1 MKNTP
6 KETAK
11 EFIENFLF
19 EVKDS
24 NSRDGGNL
32 MFLSEAKDCAL
43 IMVDEIDLLIQRL
56 TPIDDQYMYL
66 QILEYYQDVKKE
78 IINYEKES

>member
-1 MKNTP
+1 MKTE

-11 EFIENFLF
+11 EFVEKFLF

-32 MFLSEAKDCAL
+32 MFISEAKVCAL
-43 IMVDEIDLLIQRL
+43 IMVDEMDSLIQRL
-56 TPIDDQYMYL
+56 TPIDDKYMYL
-66 QILEYYQDVKKE
+66 QILEYYQNVKKE
-78 IINYEKES
+78 IINFL